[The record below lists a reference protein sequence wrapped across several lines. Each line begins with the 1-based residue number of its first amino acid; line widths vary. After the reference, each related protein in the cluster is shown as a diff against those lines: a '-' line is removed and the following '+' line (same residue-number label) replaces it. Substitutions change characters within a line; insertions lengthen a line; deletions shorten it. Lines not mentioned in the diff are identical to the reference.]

1 MRWALGHHHSLEQ
14 KDARWLNHQVR
25 LTPPTNLRGLTPLLL
40 VSFWGCLVGWGMGG
54 EIRMLL
60 LGCFRFLSPPPVP
73 LRVPTPFPG
82 SEPERGEGEGVNNL
96 G

>member
-14 KDARWLNHQVR
+14 KDARWLNRQVR

-60 LGCFRFLSPPPVP
+60 LGCFRFLSPPRPSP
-73 LRVPTPFPG
+73 SPHSLSRLRTG
-82 SEPERGEGEGVNNL
+82 KGGRRGC
-96 G
+96 